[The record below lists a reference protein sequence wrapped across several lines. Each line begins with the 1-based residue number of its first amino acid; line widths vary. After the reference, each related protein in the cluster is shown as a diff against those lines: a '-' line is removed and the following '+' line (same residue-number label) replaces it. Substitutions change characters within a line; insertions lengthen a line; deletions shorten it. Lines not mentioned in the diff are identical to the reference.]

1 MGTSNAMILVPLFDL
16 SGRAELAASAVAAF
30 SEVSVALNEAL
41 AASGVPASVS
51 ADIVALTLSLVR
63 GLALRTLWDNDP
75 KWFDEL
81 FAVWRRMIKIF
92 LESQHP
98 KARAR

>member
-1 MGTSNAMILVPLFDL
+1 M
-16 SGRAELAASAVAAF
+16 
-30 SEVSVALNEAL
+30 
-41 AASGVPASVS
+41 
-51 ADIVALTLSLVR
+51 ALTLSVVR
-63 GLALRTLWDNDP
+63 GMAMRTLWDNDP

-81 FAVWRRMIKIF
+81 FAVWRKMIKIF